1 MVNQVSEIL
10 ESSFPLPFVLVLM
23 GYSFILLIDKVMID
37 AHDDPT
43 NRDYDSNAKTGKF
56 VMLDEDSEG
65 SDENALDKML
75 LSDGGADLENQM
87 GFSIQ
92 KDLRGINKKVSISFT
107 GDI

>member
-1 MVNQVSEIL
+1 
-10 ESSFPLPFVLVLM
+10 M